1 MLHGSASLD
10 ACGFFL
16 EYFDP
21 QSWTVFCPAAEFAV
35 CLGRGAGIIT
45 LTGWVALAALV
56 SLVIVVVGSIVLAY
70 RRWAGLDK
78 PQVVVTKQGDV

>member
-1 MLHGSASLD
+1 MNLWVLRVAECARGGRILV
-10 ACGFFL
+10 
-16 EYFDP
+16 FD
-21 QSWTVFCPAAEFAV
+21 T
-35 CLGRGAGIIT
+35 GAGIIT

-56 SLVIVVVGSIVLAY
+56 SLVIVVVGSIVFAY